1 MHMISGIVAIVGR
14 PNVGKSTILNRIIG
28 ERKSIVE
35 DTPGVTRDRIYGKAE
50 WLTKEF
56 RVIDTGGIQLADQ
69 PFREEINMQ
78 VEIAIDEADTILFV
92 VNGKEGITN
101 DDEYI
106 ARLLQRSQK
115 KVILAVNKVDD
126 FAQSDSI
133 YEFYNLGLS
142 DPIAVSGAHGIG
154 IGDIL
159 DAIVNSFPDKIQ
171 KDYDGMTRFC
181 VIGRPNVG
189 KSSLVNALLNQE
201 RVIVS
206 NIEGT
211 TRDAIDTPFKREGK
225 EYVVIDTA
233 GILPISKVAGI
244 RKRGKVYE
252 NIEKYSVLRAMSA
265 IERSDVVLVVIDGE
279 SGIRDQD
286 KHVAGFAHEA
296 GKGVIIVYNKWDAV
310 EKDEKTMNRIE
321 KEIRTQFQ
329 YLSYAPILF
338 VSALKKQR
346 IQTILPMIDDV
357 HDASVLRIQTNVLN
371 EVLMDAQLMTP
382 PPTHKGKRLKIY
394 YASQVAVAP
403 PTIVLFVNDP
413 ELLHFSYKRL
423 LENSLREA
431 FGFQGTTL
439 RILARERNR

>member
-14 PNVGKSTILNRIIG
+14 PNVGKSTIFNRIIG

-211 TRDAIDTPFKREGK
+211 TRDAIDTPFKREGQ
-225 EYVVIDTA
+225 EYVVIDT
-233 GILPISKVAGI
+233 AGI

-296 GKGVIIVYNKWDAV
+296 GKGVIIVYYKWDAV

-413 ELLHFSYKRL
+413 ELLHFSYKRF